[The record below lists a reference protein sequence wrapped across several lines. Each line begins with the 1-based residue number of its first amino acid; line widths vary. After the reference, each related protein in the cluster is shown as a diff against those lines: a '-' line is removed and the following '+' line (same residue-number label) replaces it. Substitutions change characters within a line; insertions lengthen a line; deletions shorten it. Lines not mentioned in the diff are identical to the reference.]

1 MNFNTV
7 YRFRLCVAGVL
18 LVAVGC
24 GSKPVLDPAATKF
37 VEAKAAIENGDTE
50 TAISLLTES
59 IDLRPDPWA
68 YYERGR
74 LYAEEGEDDAANEDI
89 AAGLEMDPEHSD
101 LLWLQKQVKKPKQS
115 RFKGRA
121 GTPPQASK

>member
-1 MNFNTV
+1 MNFKTG
-7 YRFRLCVAGVL
+7 YIFRICVAGML
-18 LVAVGC
+18 LAAVGC
-24 GSKPVLDPAATKF
+24 GSEPVLDPAATKF
-37 VEAKAAIENGDTE
+37 VEAKTAIENGDSE
-50 TAISLLTES
+50 AAISLLTES

-74 LYAEEGEDDAANEDI
+74 LYAEAGEDDAAKEDI

-101 LLWLQKQVKKPKQS
+101 LLWLQKQVKKSKKN